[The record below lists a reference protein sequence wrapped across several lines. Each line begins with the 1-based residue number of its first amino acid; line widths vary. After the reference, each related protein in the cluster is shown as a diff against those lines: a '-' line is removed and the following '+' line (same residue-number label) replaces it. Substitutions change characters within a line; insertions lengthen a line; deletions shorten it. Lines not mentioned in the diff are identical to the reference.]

1 MGVGMFSW
9 RRRPGRHRLG
19 STGLTWAGEFVAV
32 AAALEVPAVSRRGLF
47 ETFFATPRHTALA

>member
-1 MGVGMFSW
+1 MFSW

-19 STGLTWAGEFVAV
+19 SSGLTWAGEYVAV

-47 ETFFATPRHTALA
+47 ETFFATARHAALA